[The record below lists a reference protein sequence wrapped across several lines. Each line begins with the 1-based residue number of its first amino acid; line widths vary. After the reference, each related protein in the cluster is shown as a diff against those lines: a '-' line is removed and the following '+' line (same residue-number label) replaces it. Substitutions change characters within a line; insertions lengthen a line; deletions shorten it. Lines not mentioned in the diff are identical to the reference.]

1 MDFIH
6 RKKNYSYR
14 VLMANTLELLLR
26 PDHIF
31 CVLHAFVSIL
41 SCSAVSIIM
50 NACHLFKQMLCL
62 ATFVFLLLMQ
72 LQNCVHS
79 VLIFYL

>member
-1 MDFIH
+1 
-6 RKKNYSYR
+6 
-14 VLMANTLELLLR
+14 MANALELLLC

-31 CVLHAFVSIL
+31 CVLHAFVSIF

-50 NACHLFKQMLCL
+50 NACHLFKQTLCL